1 MKRTFFLIVIALL
14 FIEGIG
20 NELLA
25 QPKKG
30 LIGIAINLTKGF
42 LVSQDIST
50 PQAPFTLGF
59 IYLPSDK
66 LHLEGDI
73 GLRVQKDTSGSTSSE
88 FVFGSNIWYVIQN
101 YEELSTFAGGGIH
114 IGSSNRPK
122 AAGSSL
128 LALNVFYGTE
138 YWFDKHF
145 ACNGRLGIVY
155 ARYSISS
162 KPATDFYTSAQI
174 GLTWYF

>member
-101 YEELSTFAGGGIH
+101 YEELSTFARKIK
-114 IGSSNRPK
+114 SLKPKNTWAYFNNDSNAYAPWNALDFRK
-122 AAGSSL
+122 L
-128 LALNVFYGTE
+128 LEL
-138 YWFDKHF
+138 
-145 ACNGRLGIVY
+145 
-155 ARYSISS
+155 
-162 KPATDFYTSAQI
+162 
-174 GLTWYF
+174 